1 MAGLSTPSLGSP
13 LTSGKHFP
21 PRLDPGL
28 HLHRPRLIRHVRD
41 CGGAEA
47 KVVLVEAQAG
57 QGKSIFAAQLVE
69 NFAADYCWYQLG
81 TEDGDTLLLASS
93 LLDGLCH
100 QLPGFRAPQLERMLE
115 SGIADAKDHA
125 NLASLLL
132 ADLTSF
138 LTRDFYLVFDDIY
151 LLEGFP
157 ESLAF
162 IQRLLNTAPPK
173 LRFILTSRNPI
184 AAAVQD
190 LLPAGAA
197 LLVDNALLAFNRQ
210 EIAELFNGILH
221 TPVSQQAVQSLCQLT
236 EGWSMGLILAG
247 QSLPEGVAAGEQ
259 ALCTELLTMTRSGVL
274 DYFLVQVLHRFS
286 ASLRRNL
293 LFIALLDSIPVRLI
307 EHLTDGPD
315 AGGLLSLLH
324 RQNFFVRPLDG
335 NQTEFVFHHLFQDSL
350 RALARQQLDPE
361 EVRGFHRRVAR
372 WYLQQDQPATAAGH
386 YFAAED
392 FAEAEKVLKDVGL
405 HLQANNRNITL
416 LETLSRIPEETVRR
430 FGWLSYFTGIALLN
444 VDPPRALSY
453 LESARH
459 RFVDD
464 GDDVGELLTLV
475 HRIAFHVM
483 IDGNHHFGALHL
495 ERAADLFDRKSGDLP
510 AVHRAHAA
518 NIFLMAFTIIH
529 NDILRADSYYDLGL
543 RIARELRLSN
553 LEAEARLW
561 RCYRHIFAGT
571 LADTPKEI
579 ENALPLLRSP
589 LVTLINRGGLYLAFV
604 NTLVNNG
611 DYDSFTYHRARLR
624 QMLGDDLVDRSVYGA
639 FLMAWDADLSL
650 SRGDDERASEIL
662 LHALE
667 DGSGGGDHLRS
678 QFLYYQALLLMKQ
691 GRLEEAHQAIEE
703 SRRLQQEIGSP
714 LFLAIIGVIA
724 GAIQSR
730 TGHAMEALE
739 QFKASLDFLE
749 RMNEWC
755 IRACLYAYR
764 AWLYLDMK
772 QLGQAGA
779 DIAACLDILHR
790 YQHQHFY
797 GWLPELMEKILSAA
811 VQAGIRPGFA
821 RQLAARRLGLGFLPG
836 GLAIPL
842 LQVRTLGSLQ
852 ISLRGRVI
860 VRGSEMTPA
869 QRQLLTIL
877 LVSPGHQRRQEEIA
891 ELLWPESPGDKA
903 RKNFDALLVRLRKAL
918 QDASGVEIDIRHYLH
933 LRKGVLALEYCSVDA
948 MDFREEGVRGLRHL
962 KKGELWQADNVLRSA
977 LGRWQGEFLAGMAL
991 PESAEQFRHEI
1002 SSLYLES
1009 ACGWSRLLSADGRH
1023 EEARGVAEAALRH
1036 DPIHEEIVGVLYGIH
1051 ITQGKPARARKVLK
1065 NYAAALRAEQ
1075 FPEDEIDQILELFWT
1090 PATP

>member
-1 MAGLSTPSLGSP
+1 LGFP
-13 LTSGKHFP
+13 LASGKHFP
-21 PRLDPGL
+21 PQLDPAL
-28 HLHRPRLIRHVRD
+28 HLLRPRLIRHVRD
-41 CGGAEA
+41 SGGAEA

-69 NFAADYCWYQLG
+69 NLAVDYCWYQLG
-81 TEDGDTLLLASS
+81 GEDGDPLLLASS

-100 QLPGFRAPQLERMLE
+100 RLPGFRAPLLEQMLE

-138 LTRDFYLVFDDIY
+138 LTRDFCLVFDDIY
-151 LLEGFP
+151 VLEGFP

-162 IQRLLNTAPPK
+162 IQRLLNAAPPR

-190 LLPAGAA
+190 LLPVGTA
-197 LLVDNALLAFNRQ
+197 LLVDNAHLAFTRQ

-221 TPVSQQAVQSLCQLT
+221 TPVSNQAVQSLYQLT
-236 EGWSMGLILAG
+236 EGWSIGLVLAG

-259 ALCTELLTMTRSGVL
+259 AFATELLAMTRSGVL
-274 DYFLVQVLHRFS
+274 DYFLVQVLPRFS
-286 ASLRRNL
+286 ARIRSNL

-307 EHLTDGPD
+307 EHLTEGPD
-315 AGGLLSLLH
+315 AVGLLSILH

-335 NQTEFVFHHLFQDSL
+335 NQTEFVFHHLFRDSL

-372 WYLQQDQPATAAGH
+372 WYLQQDRPATAAGH
-386 YFAAED
+386 YFAAEE
-392 FAEAEKVLKDVGL
+392 FAEAEKVLMDVGL

-416 LETLSRIPEETVRR
+416 HQTLSRIPEETLRR
-430 FGWLSYFTGIALLN
+430 FGWLSYFSGIALLN

-453 LESARH
+453 LESARR

-464 GDDVGELLTLV
+464 GDDLGELLTLV

-495 ERAADLFDRKSGDLP
+495 ERAADLFDRRSADLP

-529 NDILRADSYYDLGL
+529 NDILRADAYYDLGL

-571 LADTPKEI
+571 LAEAPTEI
-579 ENALPLLRSP
+579 EGALPLLHSP

-604 NTLVNNG
+604 NTLVSMG
-611 DYDSFTYHRARLR
+611 DYDSFIYHQGRLR

-650 SRGDDERASEIL
+650 SRGDEERAREIL
-662 LHALE
+662 AHALGE
-667 DGSGGGDHLRS
+667 GSGGGDHLRS

-691 GRLEEAHQAIEE
+691 GRLGEAHDAIEE
-703 SRRLQQEIGSP
+703 SRRLQQKIGSP
-714 LFLAIIGVIA
+714 LFLAIIGMIA

-730 TGHAMEALE
+730 AGHVTDALD
-739 QFKASLDFLE
+739 QFRQSLEFLE

-755 IRACLYAYR
+755 IRPCLYAYR
-764 AWLYLDMK
+764 AWLYLDMN
-772 QLGQAGA
+772 QAGLARA
-779 DIAACLDILHR
+779 DIAACLDILQR
-790 YQHQHFY
+790 PAPTFY
-797 GWLPELMEKILSAA
+797 CWLPELMEKILSAA
-811 VQAGIRPGFA
+811 VHAGIRPGFA
-821 RQLAARRLGLGFLPG
+821 RQLAARRLGLGLLPG

-842 LQVRTLGSLQ
+842 LRIRTLGSLQ
-852 ISLRGRVI
+852 ISLRDRVI
-860 VRGSEMTPA
+860 VHGREMTPG

-877 LVSPGHQRRQEEIA
+877 LVSPGYQRRQEEIA

-903 RKNFDALLVRLRKAL
+903 RKNFDALLVRLRKTL
-918 QDASGVEIDIRHYLH
+918 QDASGAEIDIRHYLH
-933 LRKGVLALEYCSVDA
+933 LRKGILALEHCAVDA
-948 MDFREEGVRGLRHL
+948 MDFRAEGIRGLRHL

-977 LGRWQGEFLAGMAL
+977 LGRWQGEFLAGLAL

-1023 EEARGVAEAALRH
+1023 EEARVVAEAALRH
-1036 DPIHEEIVGVLYGIH
+1036 DPIHEELVGVLYGIY
-1051 ITQGKPARARKVLK
+1051 IAQGKPASARKVLQR
-1065 NYAAALRAEQ
+1065 YAAALRAEQ
-1075 FPEDEIDQILELFWT
+1075 FPEAEIDQILELFWT
-1090 PATP
+1090 PVTP